1 MSLTWGDWLRFIVT
15 PLVIAAFT
23 AIVGTRNSKK
33 TPHERLKNLVDI
45 HKNTPEGLDLEKVVE
60 GAIARELVDFD
71 RRLAADQRGIWAGIK
86 ERFAQLRGETLATA
100 FAATACVGALVFS
113 LFEADSWGAAIASV
127 TTFFLTASTLYVAVR
142 VTSKDER
149 SSLNRDRAVA
159 EIKAHF
165 PRLLMQ
171 EVSEDGF
178 FSISSGDY
186 RLKLADRLA
195 DMGIFEKVIIPREP
209 VDEEQLFS
217 FVLTPEGK
225 QVWDL
230 ALADVERQHSALLGH
245 SEEDG
250 GGDPGRGAPGA

>member
-23 AIVGTRNSKK
+23 AIVATRNSKK

-45 HKNTPEGLDLEKVVE
+45 HKNMPERFDLEKVVE

-71 RRLAADQRGIWAGIK
+71 RRLAADQRGIWAGAK
-86 ERFAQLRGETLATA
+86 ERLAQLRGETLATVIGA
-100 FAATACVGALVFS
+100 IACVAGLAIGLA
-113 LFEADSWGAAIASV
+113 EADSWPVAAYTVALAAGTGIALF
-127 TTFFLTASTLYVAVR
+127 TTVR

-149 SSLNRDRAVA
+149 ASLNRDRAVA

-165 PRLLMQ
+165 PRVLMQ
-171 EVSEDGF
+171 EVSEVGE

-186 RLKLADRLA
+186 RLKLAERLA
-195 DMGIFEKVIIPREP
+195 DMGIFEKVIVPRES

-225 QVWDL
+225 QLWDS
-230 ALADVERQHSALLGH
+230 ALADVERQHSARLGH
-245 SEEDG
+245 FDEDG
-250 GGDPGRGAPGA
+250 DDTPGRGAPGA